1 MFQIVCRPRVLT
13 DISEA
18 DAPLD
23 LATFDLIKERLLC
36 PICTDV
42 FKNPYNVRQC
52 GHKFCQTCIEDFNRL
67 YKKECPSCRTN
78 IGSRRSLRRDTV
90 LTELLGKLI
99 TDTDKF
105 NAIEERRRE
114 SQLRGAAQ
122 VYSRQ

>member
-67 YKKECPSCRTN
+67 YKKECPSCPAPAVSTSV
-78 IGSRRSLRRDTV
+78 GADHAAPDSR
-90 LTELLGKLI
+90 
-99 TDTDKF
+99 
-105 NAIEERRRE
+105 ER
-114 SQLRGAAQ
+114 
-122 VYSRQ
+122 